1 MKKIAI
7 SLLVLAL
14 VAAFSA
20 TGVVSAAT
28 CAATTT
34 ACPSTTSA
42 ACTSC
47 TTSTC
52 CCCPC
57 PVVTCCCP
65 VVTTCVV
72 TKCCEVKTEVK
83 AEVKA
88 AAWVHPPIKAAAAG
102 AVATDGAA
110 ATTGGQA
117 VNQKIE
123 QSNTANVAIDGDNN
137 LVTIAQGNIAGQIAV
152 PIKIDIKDIE
162 INPALAWNGGQIG
175 DRTDSNNELLVVV
188 PPVAPAAP

>member
-34 ACPSTTSA
+34 TCPSTTSA
-42 ACTSC
+42 QCTSC
-47 TTSTC
+47 TTSCC
-52 CCCPC
+52 CCCP
-57 PVVTCCCP
+57 PPKVECCCP
-65 VVTTCVV
+65 VVTCCVV
-72 TKCCEVKTEVK
+72 TKCCEVK
-83 AEVKA
+83 AEAKA
-88 AAWVHPPIKAAAAG
+88 AAWVHPPVYPWVHPPVAG

-117 VNQKIE
+117 VNQQVAQE
-123 QSNTANVAIDGDNN
+123 NNAAVAIDGDNN
-137 LVTIAQGNIAGQIAV
+137 LVETNQGNIAGQIAV
-152 PIKIDIKDIE
+152 PIQIKDVT
-162 INPALAWNGGQIG
+162 INPAIAWNGGQ
-175 DRTDSNNELLVVV
+175 
-188 PPVAPAAP
+188 AAADGSSIENTETEIIA

>member
-34 ACPSTTSA
+34 TSATTTSA
-42 ACTSC
+42 QCTSC
-47 TTSTC
+47 TTAAV

-57 PVVTCCCP
+57 PVVTCCP

-72 TKCCEVKTEVK
+72 TKCCEVKV
-83 AEVKA
+83 VKA
-88 AAWVHPPIKAAAAG
+88 APMKAVAVAKAPAGAAAAAAG
-102 AVATDGAA
+102 RDNVAAQSSAQNAKITQTQSTGAI
-110 ATTGGQA
+110 TGNNNTINFGTQDA
-117 VNQKIE
+117 SIDLSST
-123 QSNTANVAIDGDNN
+123 QSNVQLKNVDLDPSITFGANNTGFQTANVLSPG
-137 LVTIAQGNIAGQIAV
+137 
-152 PIKIDIKDIE
+152 
-162 INPALAWNGGQIG
+162 IG
-175 DRTDSNNELLVVV
+175 DGLMTPDAVS
-188 PPVAPAAP
+188 

>member
-42 ACTSC
+42 QCTSC
-47 TTSTC
+47 VTSTC

-57 PVVTCCCP
+57 PVVTCCP

-83 AEVKA
+83 A
-88 AAWVHPPIKAAAAG
+88 AAWVHPPIKAAAG

-117 VNQKIE
+117 VNQQIT

-137 LVTIAQGNIAGQIAV
+137 AVEINQGNIAGQIAV
-152 PIKIDIKDIE
+152 PIKIDIKDIT

-175 DRTDSNNELLVVV
+175 DRTDSNNEVEVLEIGDG
-188 PPVAPAAP
+188 